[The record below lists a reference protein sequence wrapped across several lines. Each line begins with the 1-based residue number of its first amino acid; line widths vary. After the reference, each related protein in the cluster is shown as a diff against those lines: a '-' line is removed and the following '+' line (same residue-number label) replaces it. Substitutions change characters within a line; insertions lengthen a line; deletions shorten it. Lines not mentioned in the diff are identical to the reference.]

1 MVKIVNFNVVFCPK
15 RTPEYQLNFAILHQ
29 KVQGILTKNQGVR
42 IGLDFDAFLM
52 KNDHF
57 TSHCRSIIPVF
68 YYEIS

>member
-1 MVKIVNFNVVFCPK
+1 MVKNVNFNAVFCPK

-42 IGLDFDAFLM
+42 IGLDFDAFLV

-57 TSHCRSIIPVF
+57 ASHRRSLIPIT